1 MKGKEFVM
9 NHLYKKGY
17 KGYLGYKKA
26 LNKKINMLKKHKVSK
41 FALPKAMTFEE
52 WQADYIATK
61 NTFQQEVEE
70 GKRKVIGNISQEI
83 IKRQVYTY
91 SQKQGRA
98 MRKASMET
106 GQAKLT
112 MDQIRTGDFDWSEI
126 KEYYRALSDA
136 GVSSYDIQDLIGYYF
151 FGSD

>member
-1 MKGKEFVM
+1 
-9 NHLYKKGY
+9 
-17 KGYLGYKKA
+17 
-26 LNKKINMLKKHKVSK
+26 
-41 FALPKAMTFEE
+41 
-52 WQADYIATK
+52 
-61 NTFQQEVEE
+61 
-70 GKRKVIGNISQEI
+70 
-83 IKRQVYTY
+83 
-91 SQKQGRA
+91 